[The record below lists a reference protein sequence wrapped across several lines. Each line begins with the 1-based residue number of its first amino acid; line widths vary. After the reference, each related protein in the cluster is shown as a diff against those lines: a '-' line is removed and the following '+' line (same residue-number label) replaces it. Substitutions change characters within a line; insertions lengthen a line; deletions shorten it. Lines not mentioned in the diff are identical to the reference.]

1 MDDCELS
8 RLLGLFGDRVAL
20 TGTEQ
25 EPPRGKAPPTKTPAH
40 RVSSFHAA
48 EPSRWYRETTPD
60 ETLATLREFATVL
73 SKEQD
78 WVHMRKRNWA
88 QAKEM
93 APPHDDAPSGP
104 SVDVYF
110 DEIHPREWPHVP
122 GKDVHAWDRS
132 FDASHDLQLQ
142 CAAKL
147 LALPPGA
154 LRYEAIDLDAFI
166 ADVCAYMTASGIPM
180 RYPYEP
186 MVDARGTWSRATWH
200 AMLVLLALAVHL
212 QSSSLL
218 QFVAF
223 TLLHL
228 GASCDLTA
236 LSTVDEHDVL
246 QQILRP
252 LATFP
257 NNDSNASPNR
267 RFPCLALPVPRCL
280 VGSWSIDASML
291 SMRDAFASDGRFL
304 YIFCRAGL
312 LKVGTGAGDTLRNV
326 VYARNAE
333 YVRGADVERAWL
345 CLVGNHLYCRTITMP
360 GLCIDRISL
369 DLVTIAPLLLC
380 AAKDGVTPSSVYALV
395 SEGDYLYAITCKDP
409 LQAHKSPMP
418 PTLHRSKHAKRKS
431 EKALQ
436 IVDLNPIA
444 VGNRV
449 VRGPDWKWSNQD
461 GEPGSVGTV
470 ERISTWGGVKG
481 SGITVR
487 WDKNQRMNTYRW
499 GAEGCFDIQIVVED
513 ADGRIIA
520 HTPLVRPMTDYASPL
535 LAALAPSLSASP
547 PPLIVAQYDVSTLQR
562 LVDVSE
568 ADLVPMMGAGQDL
581 TPLDFEDA
589 LSAPPAIKTSLH
601 PHVVGECL
609 SSSDWMCDGGVDG
622 CCGQSI
628 PRFRCMDGCD
638 YDLCRHCLTSTLV
651 LESPPLLDADDMLP
665 FALEDDTFFA
675 VDAVADHDRLV
686 HELEA
691 AWQGCFSKI
700 ECKIAL
706 VKHEYDLTAAHEW
719 LQSSGESYLREPR
732 VIPIV
737 RSFSL
742 DSAVAAL
749 DPVVLIAGSFYTTGT
764 QLGIVLPGGLCGDS
778 GKKRLLGRRA
788 SHRQGDAVL
797 LFALSDG
804 AALGDLTP
812 VSDIAAGSPM
822 AYDRARDRLLAYST
836 SSHALMEYMN
846 MEHAAPELSAPNAFE
861 HGSDVGR
868 AVLSH
873 LTRIMGIRTVVAPM
887 QHPRATLE
895 LHVQILSANPT
906 TTKAKRRQLKKLL
919 ARFGDMPL
927 DAAVG
932 YVVPFVLDKAPVAG
946 LGAYLCN
953 AVDANCDGALL
964 NAWLYLLVGTL
975 EEHMPAN
982 VPLDDVHLPQLE
994 ALLLAI
1000 VRGDATCDTFDSDAT
1015 QTRVR
1020 LAQRALLW
1028 GLVHGLF
1035 FQTPDALQWLLGSLA
1050 ASVTLDATYWSFM
1063 ALTPLG
1069 RPVDAFATPNDAIVS
1084 FLGSV
1089 FRTVAAS
1096 TRLVTRLFQSTSL
1109 DWLQHIVALDRRETE
1124 HVVRSTMPSMSPAQR
1139 VLFSTLA
1146 CALRANDTHDGILTA
1161 LLDHCLGHLQQH
1173 GLDGLDSS
1181 IVGTLLPLLVTAMP
1195 LEKAHASLPALQA
1208 LLTALD
1214 VATAADATCQA
1225 AETAFGAAQ
1234 RGAFFSYVDTVESAH
1249 PYGVGIPT
1257 FRKTVS
1263 APGAS
1268 ALRWRFDAHS
1278 KTISS
1283 SDFVLVTPNA
1293 HVALDRIRA
1302 DDALDGVFASGHSAR
1317 WSSLSVGGDG
1327 ASVYLCATSHPRDHL
1342 GQEKQRYGF
1351 KATVDAYY
1359 ELSLPSALAL
1369 QHAVAHLCSFVA
1381 FAGLKAETAA
1391 LPSVLL
1397 DALGPLRKSRG
1408 QYEWL
1413 VAQEATGGLASLESR
1428 YGPISLKPQRDW
1440 HAMVLACLA
1449 LLVRPAQC
1457 ERTMR
1462 RAIGRLV
1469 SFQRWVLRQS
1479 QLENEWQAWLE
1490 SPLSRDE
1497 FFDRLGGNETLL
1509 NELCVLQSC
1518 PTRTPAALFEHL
1530 AQAQAAGIAPLV
1542 PLAER
1547 VRTRVLA
1554 LLQLPVYDD
1563 DAPDEDAVLDDG
1575 ALDAILTLVQFPS
1588 DAINVVDA
1596 KAAHEA
1602 LASRRRD
1609 CLGVIEHL
1617 LSSVQSP
1624 STQRF
1629 FTGRLATALGTATSC
1644 VSMLSGCELCSA
1656 VNRAAVLDQWQRLQR
1671 VLLTKMDAPSTPFA
1685 DKVLLSV
1692 DLVLLGTPSLRQVLL
1707 NVLAESPKSADAIL
1721 DGMWPA
1727 TAPVALER
1735 VAFLQQ
1741 LRDVQWL
1748 ALRHVFVAGA
1758 SMEACKPLVTG
1769 PCDAS
1774 RTLGILEALALAD
1787 SSPPPAWL
1795 VPTLLEHLLS
1805 PESAP
1810 RVQMTACR
1818 ILKHLGV
1825 VPPPAV
1831 VRRLLHLLGK
1841 RLASASADP
1850 ALAETMTFG
1859 VVLFWN
1865 NDTSDALLELVDG
1878 LGDTIKP
1885 PHVASWDVVVNVDSM
1900 AKQEELMKDASIVHR
1915 NVRCDGCNQS
1925 PIAGY
1930 RFKCSICPNYDLCA
1944 GCYLA
1949 KTHDV
1954 DHAFLRF
1961 ADVAGAGDLLPPR
1974 ASTAA
1979 VALVP
1984 DMALVGTHVWK
1995 ASALLSELMRN
2006 GHVVLLA
2013 DVAVADADALLDAIQ
2028 RLPTSFLAGRAPQ
2041 AQLDAWR
2048 ALDATDAFVLNRAAP
2063 PPMTIDSCKYALEMA
2078 SEIVALARP
2087 WVTHASIKD
2096 VVLQSLRCISRLL
2109 RDPKLGT
2116 SYFEAIGALALLG
2129 GMDEPVRVGGY
2140 VTLHDARGCLQHVG
2154 VDTATVIFGARM
2166 ETNVPLSA
2174 LVVVPEVPLS
2184 QAMADAM
2191 EDAMGALASATQE
2204 SMSVVRGDDA
2214 LAHELAQRTLHALSA
2229 LLPFWPSVLD
2239 NQAIA
2244 AYGAMP
2250 HALLQLAQPSS
2261 QRTEFVNEHLAAA
2274 HRLAWTFV
2282 RGLHHVVALGPCR
2295 KSVSIPMALTDQTRL
2310 QEDDGD
2316 ERPSY
2321 WYNVYAYA
2329 DVADVLPVHPG
2340 RNKLLDYWERY
2351 VIPAIQKYVRGS
2363 FKSYE
2368 MDYFFAQLREPLREG
2383 NMAAARQIAHTL
2395 CDGHVP
2401 PGCVFPDTETDWK
2414 ALQMDD
2420 LVVGG
2425 RYIVQALSD
2434 PLVPAMAWCLGH
2446 TGSLCTI
2453 EATKKLAL
2461 LQLYNPGAGQLEHYW
2476 FHVSQL
2482 QAGDGSEPSRSL
2494 LTSAVIARLV
2504 AAQKVSI
2511 AAIARRAVW
2520 TIVSQSPEYVA
2531 WATLGQGFPLTTLLD
2546 VAATDLP
2553 AWTAPPRDHPL
2564 QKVLLLQHASLSA
2577 TVKPVSSK
2585 KVATPPTPTPA
2596 DLVTHLTAS
2605 LSASLDM
2612 SRVGSYLVTSSSPP
2626 DPLVCVS
2633 LPGAS
2638 YLVLTFIVHPVLM
2651 DLPAGASLEVYYDAE
2666 CHRVARVYYGGRRG
2680 LTNLPPLVV
2689 QGDTCYLRTQAA
2701 EYARYKLRVDGLSKA
2716 FGLATWLGR
2725 VLQQLPSVPTTPL
2738 VNAWT
2743 SFLSANQVPPLLEQV
2758 AFRSLG
2764 PWMSP
2769 TTTVSSSLIKQW
2781 LAQYEAAYGKESTN
2795 AMFSTYTQ
2803 QLTELLSTLP
2813 HTSSVPV
2820 LSKFARVAAFAASL
2834 ASDVPGRVPHV
2845 EVRALAEKHQRVDLF
2860 TSRLLLLQK
2869 LPRTRD
2875 HAQLIVAVTKWL
2887 THIALQECCGEA
2899 DDPSMYSATETVRF
2913 GILARVLYC
2922 PVDADG
2928 FTKGY
2933 CVLDV
2938 GRDDIV
2944 PKLQQC
2950 ILKQPLL
2957 FEGDPTEEDTALM
2970 AYLAETTTSN
2980 SELTPEAA
2988 PASTM
2993 WVCPVCTCDNCD
3005 DSSACIACET
3015 PRAMPTSSSSP
3026 APPVEEA
3033 TIDGWTCPACT
3044 FFNAWDNT
3052 QCCVCDMACDQV
3064 RPAAIEPTSEPSAAS
3079 DVEAPGHEH
3088 FVSALRFQDS
3098 YDAGDDR
3105 DPRMADFLAHVLAQR
3120 GATPASARRIYESMR
3135 ASGLDLEAN
3144 CSHTTSIEMAVAAQT
3159 KWTLAM
3165 DVQLL
3170 ELAMTQC
3177 RRLGLLTLCE
3187 LSPSHLCSVDEL
3199 KVSLWELRLRFALLQ
3214 EWNLLLLETL
3224 PLVDLK
3230 GPVLAKR
3237 IFAARKLLFPHV
3249 KIKLSTIVHDNTST
3263 SETQSKRPTVVLD
3276 RLKWKQH
3283 PELVSLFESTRHQL
3297 EKVPATSLRAKR
3309 PLGASDPF
3317 IAFGVTFAG
3326 EHVVGDG
3333 GPYRQLFSDMSYE
3346 CIRLGLFEPTP
3357 NGRMQTGE
3365 LRDCVLPS
3373 PAKTS
3378 TIALSQYE
3386 FVGVLM
3392 GCCLR
3397 TGVHLPLRVAP
3408 LIWKHFVHE
3417 TPALHD
3423 LKLVDV
3429 AVYEL
3434 LTSPPLLDQGLTM
3447 TTTLSDGSSVDL
3459 VPQGASMAVTSANWA
3474 DFVGRVTQARL
3485 YECQSQVDAMLRG
3498 MAKIVPLTLISLY
3511 TWVEL
3516 RQHIC
3521 GSQNIDVALLKRHT
3535 KYAGGMTCE
3544 THAHLEYFWAALLA
3558 FSEADKRRFINF
3570 AWGQESLPSDDAEFD
3585 RTHTRLLIKPPPTS
3599 HAPQDSLLPK
3609 ADTCFFNLELPAYS
3623 SLEIMTE
3630 RLQTA
3635 IQLCTS
3641 MDADEQTGGAMDVYY
3656 EDEDE

>member
-1 MDDCELS
+1 
-8 RLLGLFGDRVAL
+8 
-20 TGTEQ
+20 
-25 EPPRGKAPPTKTPAH
+25 
-40 RVSSFHAA
+40 
-48 EPSRWYRETTPD
+48 
-60 ETLATLREFATVL
+60 
-73 SKEQD
+73 
-78 WVHMRKRNWA
+78 
-88 QAKEM
+88 
-93 APPHDDAPSGP
+93 
-104 SVDVYF
+104 
-110 DEIHPREWPHVP
+110 
-122 GKDVHAWDRS
+122 
-132 FDASHDLQLQ
+132 
-142 CAAKL
+142 
-147 LALPPGA
+147 
-154 LRYEAIDLDAFI
+154 
-166 ADVCAYMTASGIPM
+166 
-180 RYPYEP
+180 
-186 MVDARGTWSRATWH
+186 
-200 AMLVLLALAVHL
+200 
-212 QSSSLL
+212 
-218 QFVAF
+218 
-223 TLLHL
+223 
-228 GASCDLTA
+228 
-236 LSTVDEHDVL
+236 
-246 QQILRP
+246 
-252 LATFP
+252 
-257 NNDSNASPNR
+257 
-267 RFPCLALPVPRCL
+267 
-280 VGSWSIDASML
+280 
-291 SMRDAFASDGRFL
+291 
-304 YIFCRAGL
+304 
-312 LKVGTGAGDTLRNV
+312 
-326 VYARNAE
+326 
-333 YVRGADVERAWL
+333 
-345 CLVGNHLYCRTITMP
+345 
-360 GLCIDRISL
+360 
-369 DLVTIAPLLLC
+369 
-380 AAKDGVTPSSVYALV
+380 
-395 SEGDYLYAITCKDP
+395 
-409 LQAHKSPMP
+409 
-418 PTLHRSKHAKRKS
+418 
-431 EKALQ
+431 
-436 IVDLNPIA
+436 
-444 VGNRV
+444 
-449 VRGPDWKWSNQD
+449 
-461 GEPGSVGTV
+461 
-470 ERISTWGGVKG
+470 
-481 SGITVR
+481 
-487 WDKNQRMNTYRW
+487 
-499 GAEGCFDIQIVVED
+499 
-513 ADGRIIA
+513 
-520 HTPLVRPMTDYASPL
+520 
-535 LAALAPSLSASP
+535 
-547 PPLIVAQYDVSTLQR
+547 
-562 LVDVSE
+562 
-568 ADLVPMMGAGQDL
+568 
-581 TPLDFEDA
+581 
-589 LSAPPAIKTSLH
+589 
-601 PHVVGECL
+601 
-609 SSSDWMCDGGVDG
+609 MCDGGTEG

-651 LESPPLLDADDMLP
+651 LEGPPLLDVDDMLP

-675 VDAVADHDRLV
+675 VDAVGDRDRLV

-691 AWQGCFSKI
+691 AWQGCFSTI

-732 VIPIV
+732 VISMV

-749 DPVVLIAGSFYTTGT
+749 DPVVLLAGSFYTTGT
-764 QLGIVLPGGLCGDS
+764 QLGIVLPGGLCGDN

-846 MEHAAPELSAPNAFE
+846 MEHVAPELAAPTTFE
-861 HGSDVGR
+861 TGRDVGC

-873 LTRIMGIRTVVAPM
+873 LTRIMGIRTVVPPM
-887 QHPRATLE
+887 QHARATLE

-906 TTKAKRRQLKKLL
+906 TSKAKRRQLKKLL
-919 ARFGDMPL
+919 ARFGGMPA
-927 DAAVG
+927 DAAAG
-932 YVVPFVLDKAPVAG
+932 YMVPFVLDKTPIAG
-946 LGAYLCN
+946 LGTYLCL
-953 AVDANCDGALL
+953 AVDAQCDGALI

-982 VPLDDVHLPQLE
+982 VPLDDVHLPHLE

-1000 VRGDATCDTFDSDAT
+1000 VRGNTTCDAFDSETT

-1035 FQTPDALQWLLGSLA
+1035 FQTPDALQSLVGSLA
-1050 ASVTLDATYWSFM
+1050 TSVHLDATYWSFM

-1084 FLGSV
+1084 FLGSI

-1096 TRLVTRLFQSTSL
+1096 TRLLARLFQSASM
-1109 DWLQHIVALDRRETE
+1109 DWLLQILALDRREAE
-1124 HVVRSTMPSMSPAQR
+1124 HIVRSTMPSMSPAQR

-1146 CALRANDTHDGILTA
+1146 WALHANDAPRGILSA
-1161 LLDHCLGHLQQH
+1161 LLDHCLCHLKQH
-1173 GLDGLDSS
+1173 GLADLDSS
-1181 IVGTLLPLLVTAMP
+1181 IVGTLLPLLLASISLT
-1195 LEKAHASLPALQA
+1195 KARELFPALQA
-1208 LLTALD
+1208 LLIALD
-1214 VATAADATCQA
+1214 SATADDAACQA
-1225 AETAFGAAQ
+1225 AELAFRAAQ
-1234 RGAFFSYVDTVESAH
+1234 RSGFFSYVDTVESSH

-1293 HVALDRIRA
+1293 HVALDRVRA

-1317 WSSLSVGGDG
+1317 WPALSVGGDC
-1327 ASVYLCATSHPRDHL
+1327 ASVFLCAATHPRDHL

-1359 ELSLPSALAL
+1359 ELGLPSALAL
-1369 QHAVAHLCSFVA
+1369 QHAVAHLCSLVA
-1381 FAGLKAETAA
+1381 FSGLRSETVA

-1397 DALGPLRKSRG
+1397 EALGPLRASHG
-1408 QYEWL
+1408 QYAWL
-1413 VAQEATGGLASLESR
+1413 LTQEAAGGLASLQSR
-1428 YGPISLKPQRDW
+1428 FGPISLKPQSEW

-1449 LLVRPAQC
+1449 LLVNATDC

-1462 RAIGRLV
+1462 RAIGRLA

-1490 SPLSRDE
+1490 SPLSRDDFLE
-1497 FFDRLGGNETLL
+1497 RLGGNDTLL

-1518 PTRTPAALFEHL
+1518 RTRTPAALFEHL
-1530 AQAQAAGIAPLV
+1530 EEAKAAGVVPLV
-1542 PLAER
+1542 PLVER
-1547 VRTRVLA
+1547 VRARALA
-1554 LLQLPVYDD
+1554 LLQLPVYD
-1563 DAPDEDAVLDDG
+1563 ASGEDMVLDDA
-1575 ALDAILTLVQFPS
+1575 ALDAILALLQFPS
-1588 DAINVVDA
+1588 DAINVADA
-1596 KAAHEA
+1596 KVAHEA
-1602 LASRRRD
+1602 LAARRRD
-1609 CLGVIEHL
+1609 SLGVIERL
-1617 LSSVQSP
+1617 LTSVQSP

-1629 FTGRLATALGTATSC
+1629 FTGRLATALATSRE
-1644 VSMLSGCELCSA
+1644 SMLSGCELGSA
-1656 VNRAAVLDQWQRLQR
+1656 ESRAAVLEQWQRLQR
-1671 VLLTKMDAPSTPFA
+1671 VLLTKIGAPSTPFA
-1685 DKVLLSV
+1685 DKVLMCT
-1692 DLVLLGTPSLRQVLL
+1692 DLVLLATPSLRRVLL
-1707 NVLAESPKSADAIL
+1707 DVLAETPMSADATS
-1721 DGMWPA
+1721 DAMWPA
-1727 TAPVALER
+1727 AAPVELER
-1735 VAFLQQ
+1735 VAFIKQ

-1748 ALRHVFVAGA
+1748 ALRHVFVTGA
-1758 SMEACKPLVTG
+1758 SIEDCEALVTG
-1769 PCDAS
+1769 TADAG
-1774 RTLGILEALALAD
+1774 RVLGILEALTLTD
-1787 SSPPPAWL
+1787 KSPPPSWL
-1795 VPTLLEHLLS
+1795 VPALLEHLVS
-1805 PESAP
+1805 SQSAP

-1818 ILKHLGV
+1818 ILKHLCV

-1831 VRRLLHLLGK
+1831 VRRLLQLLGR
-1841 RLASASADP
+1841 RLASASDEST
-1850 ALAETMTFG
+1850 LVDTTFG
-1859 VVLFWN
+1859 VVLYWN
-1865 NDTSDALLELVDG
+1865 NDSSDALVELVGALHDK
-1878 LGDTIKP
+1878 IQP
-1885 PHVASWDVVVNVDSM
+1885 PRVASWDVIVDVDST

-1925 PIAGY
+1925 PVVGY

-1995 ASALLSELMRN
+1995 ASALLSELMRK
-2006 GHVVLLA
+2006 GHVVL
-2013 DVAVADADALLDAIQ
+2013 VANVSVSEADALLDAIQ
-2028 RLPTSFLAGRAPQ
+2028 TLSTTFLAGRAPQ
-2041 AQLDAWR
+2041 SQLDAWQT
-2048 ALDATDAFVLNRAAP
+2048 LDATDAFVLNRAAP
-2063 PPMTIDSCKYALEMA
+2063 PPVVLDSCKYALEMA

-2087 WVTHASIKD
+2087 WATHATVKD
-2096 VVLQSLRCISRLL
+2096 VVLQSLRPIARLL
-2109 RDPKLGT
+2109 RDPKLGP

-2154 VDTATVIFGARM
+2154 VDTATVAFGSRV
-2166 ETNVPLSA
+2166 ETNVPLAS
-2174 LVVVPEVPLS
+2174 LVVVPEVPLN
-2184 QAMADAM
+2184 QPMADVL
-2191 EDAMGALASATQE
+2191 EDAIGALASAAQDVV
-2204 SMSVVRGDDA
+2204 SVVRGDDA
-2214 LAHELAQRTLHALSA
+2214 LGHELAQRTLHAISA

-2244 AYGAMP
+2244 AYGSMP

-2274 HRLAWTFV
+2274 HRLAWTFD

-2295 KSVSIPMALTDQTRL
+2295 KRASIPLALTDETRL

-2316 ERPSY
+2316 ERPMY

-2425 RYIVQALSD
+2425 RYIVQSLSD
-2434 PLVPAMAWCLGH
+2434 PLVPAMAWCLGQ

-2461 LQLYNPGAGQLEHYW
+2461 LQLYNPSAGQLEHYW

-2494 LTSAVIARLV
+2494 LTPAVSTRFV
-2504 AAQKVSI
+2504 AALQVSI
-2511 AAIARRAVW
+2511 AAVARRAVW
-2520 TIVSQSPEYVA
+2520 TIVSQSPEYVS
-2531 WATLGQGFPLTTLLD
+2531 WATLGQGFPLATLLD

-2577 TVKPVSSK
+2577 TVKPVGSK
-2585 KVATPPTPTPA
+2585 KVATPPTPTPT
-2596 DLVTHLTAS
+2596 DLITHLTAS
-2605 LSASLDM
+2605 LSASLEV
-2612 SRVGSYLVTSSSPP
+2612 SRVGSFLVTSSSPP
-2626 DPLVCVS
+2626 EPLVCLS

-2638 YLVLTFIVHPVLM
+2638 YLLLTFFVHPVLM
-2651 DLPAGASLEVYYDAE
+2651 DLPAGASLQVYYDAE
-2666 CHRVARVYYGGRRG
+2666 CTRVVRVYYGGRRG

-2689 QGDTCYLRTQAA
+2689 QGNTCYLRTQAA

-2725 VLQQLPSVPTTPL
+2725 VLQQLPSVPPMPL
-2738 VNAWT
+2738 VSCWA
-2743 SFLSANQVPPLLEQV
+2743 SFLSAMQVPPLLEQV
-2758 AFRSLG
+2758 AFRSLV

-2769 TTTVSSSLIKQW
+2769 TTTVASSLVKQW
-2781 LAQYEAAYGKESTN
+2781 LAQYEVAYAKESTN

-2834 ASDVPGRVPHV
+2834 ASDGPGRVPTA
-2845 EVRALAEKHQRVDLF
+2845 EVRALAEKLQRVDLC

-2875 HAQLIVAVTKWL
+2875 LEQLIAAVTKWL

-2922 PVDADG
+2922 PVDANG

-2950 ILKQPLL
+2950 ILKQPLV
-2957 FEGDPTEEDTALM
+2957 FEGDPTEEDAALM
-2970 AYLAETTTSN
+2970 AYLAETTGAPAP
-2980 SELTPEAA
+2980 TPEAA

-3005 DSSACIACET
+3005 DSAACIACES
-3015 PRAMPTSSSSP
+3015 PRAVPPSSSSP
-3026 APPVEEA
+3026 APVEE

-3044 FFNAWDNT
+3044 FLNAWDNT
-3052 QCCVCDMACDQV
+3052 HCCVCDMACDQV
-3064 RPAAIEPTSEPSAAS
+3064 RPAAMEPSSEPIATS
-3079 DVEAPGHEH
+3079 DVEVPAAACH

-3105 DPRMADFLAHVLAQR
+3105 DPRMADFLAHVLAER
-3120 GATPASARRIYESMR
+3120 GATPASARQIYESMR
-3135 ASGLDLEAN
+3135 ASGLDLEGN
-3144 CSHTTSIEMAVAAQT
+3144 CSHTTSIEKAVAAQS

-3187 LSPSHLCSVDEL
+3187 LSPSHLCSAAEL

-3214 EWNLLLLETL
+3214 EWNWLLLETL
-3224 PLVDLK
+3224 PLIDLK

-3237 IFAARKLLFPHV
+3237 ICAARKLLFPHV
-3249 KIKLSTIVHDNTST
+3249 KIKLSAIVHDNTST

-3283 PELVSLFESTRHQL
+3283 PELISLFESTRHQL
-3297 EKVPATSLRAKR
+3297 EKVPATALRAKR

-3365 LRDCVLPS
+3365 LRDCVLPV

-3378 TIALSQYE
+3378 TMALSQYE

-3408 LIWKHFVHE
+3408 LIWKLFVHE
-3417 TPALHD
+3417 TPTLHD

-3459 VPQGASMAVTSANWA
+3459 VPQGASVAVTAANWA
-3474 DFVGRVTQARL
+3474 DFVALATQARL
-3485 YECQSQVDAMLRG
+3485 YECQAQVDAMLKG
-3498 MAKIVPLTLISLY
+3498 VSKIVPLTLISLY

-3544 THAHLEYFWAALLA
+3544 THAHLEFFWTALLG

-3599 HAPQDSLLPK
+3599 SAPQDSLLPK

-3623 SLEIMTE
+3623 SLEIMTV